1 MEVPRRRGR
10 SPRKPEPVDEDRI
23 VHKDKDLRIP
33 DATPWEVAQK
43 LMQGGAPRRETRKD
57 KSR

>member
-1 MEVPRRRGR
+1 MPRTRTREAD
-10 SPRKPEPVDEDRI
+10 KPPGHV

-43 LMQGGAPRRETRKD
+43 LMQGGAPRRETRKG